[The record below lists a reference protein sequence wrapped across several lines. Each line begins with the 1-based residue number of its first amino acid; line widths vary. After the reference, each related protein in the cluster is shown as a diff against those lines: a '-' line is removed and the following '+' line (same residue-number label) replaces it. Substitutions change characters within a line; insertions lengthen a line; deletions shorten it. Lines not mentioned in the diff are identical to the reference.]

1 MSARAPAD
9 DYLIFGSKIRLI
21 QTARSQL
28 GMIDADYRALLL
40 RSAGVSSSKA
50 ITLSRF
56 DAVMAEFRRLGFVQ
70 RPPGKKPRVA
80 AGSAENRP
88 TARQWKLLEDRA
100 RKAGYAG
107 LEDPRFIAWM
117 KPRSH
122 VDHPRFLTKSTIQP
136 VLSALGKWLQR
147 RANITHERSNT
158 SA

>member
-56 DAVMAEFRRLGFVQ
+56 DAVMA
-70 RPPGKKPRVA
+70 
-80 AGSAENRP
+80 
-88 TARQWKLLEDRA
+88 
-100 RKAGYAG
+100 
-107 LEDPRFIAWM
+107 
-117 KPRSH
+117 
-122 VDHPRFLTKSTIQP
+122 
-136 VLSALGKWLQR
+136 
-147 RANITHERSNT
+147 
-158 SA
+158 